1 MTFKQCV
8 AGGPKFFFENPL
20 GRIAIWIKRSAAKP
34 AEANV

>member
-8 AGGPKFFFENPL
+8 AGGHKFFFENLL
-20 GRIAIWIKRSAAKP
+20 GRITIWIKRSAAKP